1 MVVDHSKFG
10 VVALAK
16 ISALSRVDVLVT
28 DGADAEMLRQ
38 IELAGV
44 QVVVAEP
51 ET

>member
-1 MVVDHSKFG
+1 
-10 VVALAK
+10 VALAK
-16 ISALSRVDVLVT
+16 IAPLSRVDVFVT
-28 DGADAEMLRQ
+28 DDAADTEMLRE

>member
-1 MVVDHSKFG
+1 
-10 VVALAK
+10 VALAK
-16 ISALSRVDVLVT
+16 IAPLSRVDVLVT
-28 DGADAEMLRQ
+28 DGATNTEMLRQ

>member
-1 MVVDHSKFG
+1 
-10 VVALAK
+10 VALAK
-16 ISALSRVDVLVT
+16 IAPLSRVDVLVA
-28 DGADAEMLRQ
+28 DGAADTEMLRQ

>member
-1 MVVDHSKFG
+1 VVD
-10 VVALAK
+10 VIDDA
-16 ISALSRVDVLVT
+16 
-28 DGADAEMLRQ
+28 ADAEMLRE

>member
-1 MVVDHSKFG
+1 
-10 VVALAK
+10 
-16 ISALSRVDVLVT
+16 VDVLVT
-28 DGADAEMLRQ
+28 DGGADAEMLRE